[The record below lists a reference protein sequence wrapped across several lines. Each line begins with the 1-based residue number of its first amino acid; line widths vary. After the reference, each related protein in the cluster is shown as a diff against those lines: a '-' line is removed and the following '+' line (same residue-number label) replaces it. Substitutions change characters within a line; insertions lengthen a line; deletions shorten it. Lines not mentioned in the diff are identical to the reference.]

1 LISAIFPSREDLS
14 NIERLALS
22 FGSSIAVVAIVGLI
36 ANFSPWGVRLYPI
49 LISII
54 AVIVITSAVSYFR
67 QRKLPADKVLYISI
81 KATLPAWA
89 GMNRLNRGLFI
100 TLIVAIVVAL
110 GIVGYTTAVPRQG
123 EKFTEFYILGTD
135 KNISSLPYKVLPG
148 EPVDMVIHVINHE
161 HEPTSY
167 RVRITLDDIEQNE
180 LNIGPLDHDEKYE
193 ELISILP
200 TAVGNRQKVNFYLY
214 KNNEDKPLFDN
225 PLYLYL
231 DVVTFRIVDM
241 EGKSINYTQQ
251 LDNREP
257 AEITIEILHTEPQ
270 NASYRVNIKTGD
282 TLWKEIT
289 TEVLTEGEKWQK
301 KVGFTPGIQGTNIQ
315 VDFWLYKDTA
325 SAPLCDTPSTIF
337 LNIDPYPRNTI
348 AKPSENEGPTEF
360 YILNANDK
368 TDVYPWQIEPGIP
381 VDLIVK
387 LVNHE
392 QEPANYQIKILL
404 NGTQIDSIN
413 SGLLND
419 SEGWQ
424 KNISITPST
433 TGDKQKLE
441 FWLYENNSNKPYHE
455 EPLFIYLDVYPLS

>member
-81 KATLPAWA
+81 KANLPAWA

-135 KNISSLPYKVLPG
+135 NNISSLPYKVLPG
-148 EPVDMVIHVINHE
+148 EPVDMVVHVINHE

-180 LNIGPLDHDEKYE
+180 LNIGPLDHDEKCE

-282 TLWKEIT
+282 TLWKEIN

-325 SAPLCDTPSTIF
+325 SEPLYDTPSTIF